1 MSGKNCQK
9 CRILF
14 LYIKVYVNRGFL
26 LEERICNERREYIHA
41 EIEHTTMSGMYE
53 LCHIFKFI
61 IDGLNHGSFSQHKLV
76 VKRHELI
83 FHIASETRNEVQTIT
98 KQAVKKC
105 LRDVSLVGI

>member
-1 MSGKNCQK
+1 MSRKNGQK
-9 CRILF
+9 CRILL
-14 LYIKVYVNRGFL
+14 LYIKVYVNRWFL
-26 LEERICNERREYIHA
+26 IEKRICNECREYIHA
-41 EIEHTTMSGMYE
+41 EIEHTAMSGVNE

-61 IDGLNHGSFSQHKLV
+61 IDGLNHRSFSQHKLV

-83 FHIASETRNEVQTIT
+83 LHIASEPRDEVQAIT